1 MTAQAAQTA
10 TQAPSIVG
18 MGRTGLSVARH
29 LQRCGYRIAVTDSR
43 EAPPELAGV
52 KALGAS
58 IVTRTGGFD
67 ARLLEQADIVVTS
80 PGVPL
85 DDPFFVQARARGLDI
100 VGDIE
105 LFARSADAPVVGI
118 TGTNGKSTVTTL
130 LGRMA
135 ERAGVRVRVGG
146 NLGQP
151 ALDLLDRGPTDL
163 YVLEL
168 SSFQLDT
175 THSLKLKAAVVLN
188 VSADHMDRYATLRHY
203 ARLQGAHLR
212 QQRNR
217 RGERRRAR
225 SVAHAARRAA
235 RDLLQ
240 PDRTPGGLFADD
252 AAAAAG
258 SRGWRGAAR
267 ALLPV
272 AALKISG
279 RHNAA
284 NALATLALG
293 DALRLPL
300 APMLDELRDFT
311 GLPHRAQWVAD
322 IKGVR
327 YINDSKG
334 TNVGATLAAVSG
346 LAGPLVVIAG
356 GDGKGQDFTPL
367 ADGFPRQGA
376 HRRVVRPR
384 RRAHRNRAR
393 RHLPHRASRRPCRK
407 RCVPRRGSR
416 KQATPCCCRRRVRA
430 STCFATTR
438 SAATCSPPP
447 CRSSPTMSARAR
459 ARSAHRRGGAL
470 AGRGHRAARPDHG
483 DVGVDLDRQ
492 QGIGRRVLLPR
503 APARVV
509 PDRLR
514 AGGAGVLRAHRIP
527 GEDGLAAAD
536 RRRGDCCS
544 SC

>member
-10 TQAPSIVG
+10 RSAVIVG

-29 LQRCGYRIAVTDSR
+29 LQRCGYRLSMTDTR
-43 EAPPELAGV
+43 ETPPELAGV
-52 KALGAS
+52 KALGAGV
-58 IVTRTGGFD
+58 VTRTGGFD
-67 ARLLEQADIVVTS
+67 VRLLEQADIVVTS

-85 DDPFFVQARARGLDI
+85 DDPFFTQARSRGLDI

-188 VSADHMDRYATLRHY
+188 ISADHMDRYATLRHY
-203 ARLQGAHLR
+203 ADSKARIFANSETAVVNADEPEVVRMPRAGQRVISFGVVDPKADYSLMSSQGQAPWLA
-212 QQRNR
+212 R
-217 RGERRRAR
+217 RG
-225 SVAHAARRAA
+225 S
-235 RDLLQ
+235 
-240 PDRTPGGLFADD
+240 
-252 AAAAAG
+252 
-258 SRGWRGAAR
+258 
-267 ALLPV
+267 ALLPLT
-272 AALKISG
+272 ALKISG

-300 APMLDELRDFT
+300 APMVDELREFT
-311 GLPHRAQWVAD
+311 GLPHRAQWVAE

-346 LAGPLVVIAG
+346 LAGPLVIIAG

-367 ADGFPRQGA
+367 AAAFRGK
-376 HRRVVRPR
+376 VRTAVLLGR
-384 RRAHRNRAR
+384 DAG
-393 RHLPHRASRRPCRK
+393 LIE
-407 RCVPRRGSR
+407 
-416 KQATPCCCRRRVRA
+416 T
-430 STCFATTR
+430 
-438 SAATCSPPP
+438 
-447 CRSSPTMSARAR
+447 
-459 ARSAHRRGGAL
+459 AL
-470 AGRGHRAARPDHG
+470 AGICHTARVESMRDAVHAAARFAQAG
-483 DVGVDLDRQ
+483 DT
-492 QGIGRRVLLPR
+492 VLLS
-503 APARVV
+503 PACSSLDMFR
-509 PDRLR
+509 DY
-514 AGGAGVLRAHRIP
+514 AHR
-527 GEDGLAAAD
+527 GNVFAAAVQELA
-536 RRRGDCCS
+536 
-544 SC
+544 

>member
-1 MTAQAAQTA
+1 MTPQTAQTA
-10 TQAPSIVG
+10 RNAVVVG

-29 LQRCGYRIAVTDSR
+29 LQRCGFRIAMTDSR
-43 EAPPELAGV
+43 AAPPELAGV
-52 KALGAS
+52 QALGAS

-67 ARLLEQADIVVTS
+67 AGLLEQADMVVTS
-80 PGVPL
+80 PGVAL
-85 DDPFFVQARARGLDI
+85 DDPFFTQARARGLDI

-188 VSADHMDRYATLRHY
+188 LSADHMDRYATLRNY
-203 ARLQGAHLR
+203 ADSKARIFANCETAVVNADEPEVARMPRPNQRVISFGLVDAKADYSLVTPPQR
-212 QQRNR
+212 QEAWLAR
-217 RGERRRAR
+217 RGA
-225 SVAHAARRAA
+225 
-235 RDLLQ
+235 
-240 PDRTPGGLFADD
+240 P
-252 AAAAAG
+252 
-258 SRGWRGAAR
+258 
-267 ALLPV
+267 LLPV
-272 AALKISG
+272 TALKLSG

-300 APMLDELRDFT
+300 APMLDELREFT
-311 GLPHRAQWVAD
+311 GLAHRAQWVAE
-322 IKGVR
+322 INGVR

-334 TNVGATLAAVSG
+334 TNVGATLAAVNG

-367 ADGFPRQGA
+367 AAAFRGK
-376 HRRVVRPR
+376 VR
-384 RRAHRNRAR
+384 
-393 RHLPHRASRRPCRK
+393 
-407 RCVPRRGSR
+407 
-416 KQATPCCCRRRVRA
+416 
-430 STCFATTR
+430 TTVLLGR
-438 SAATCSPPP
+438 DAGLIET
-447 CRSSPTMSARAR
+447 
-459 ARSAHRRGGAL
+459 AL
-470 AGRGHRAARPDHG
+470 AGICHIARVESMQEAVRAAARFAQSG
-483 DVGVDLDRQ
+483 DT
-492 QGIGRRVLLPR
+492 VLLS
-503 APARVV
+503 PACSSLDMFR
-509 PDRLR
+509 DY
-514 AGGAGVLRAHRIP
+514 AHR
-527 GEDGLAAAD
+527 GNVFAAAVQELT
-536 RRRGDCCS
+536 
-544 SC
+544 

>member
-1 MTAQAAQTA
+1 MTAQAAQVA
-10 TQAPSIVG
+10 SSAVVVG

-29 LQRCGYRIAVTDSR
+29 LQRCGYRISVTDSR

-58 IVTRTGGFD
+58 IVTRTGGLD
-67 ARLLEQADIVVTS
+67 SRLLEQADIVVTS

-85 DDPFFVQARARGLDI
+85 GDPFFVQARARGLDI

-105 LFARSADAPVVGI
+105 LFARAADAPVVGI

-188 VSADHMDRYATLRHY
+188 LSADHLDRYATLRHY
-203 ARLQGAHLR
+203 ADSKARIFANSETAVVNADEPEVLR
-212 QQRNR
+212 MPRAGQRVISFGLTAANADYALLTPPQRQEAWLAR
-217 RGERRRAR
+217 RGA
-225 SVAHAARRAA
+225 
-235 RDLLQ
+235 
-240 PDRTPGGLFADD
+240 P
-252 AAAAAG
+252 
-258 SRGWRGAAR
+258 
-267 ALLPV
+267 LLPV
-272 AALKISG
+272 TALKISG

-300 APMLDELRDFT
+300 APMLDELREFT

-322 IKGVR
+322 LNGVR

-334 TNVGATLAAVSG
+334 TNVGATLAAVNG

-356 GDGKGQDFTPL
+356 GDGKGQDFTAL
-367 ADGFPRQGA
+367 AAAFRGKVRTAVLLGRDAGLIETALAGIC
-376 HRRVVRPR
+376 HTNRV
-384 RRAHRNRAR
+384 
-393 RHLPHRASRRPCRK
+393 
-407 RCVPRRGSR
+407 GDM
-416 KQATPCCCRRRVRA
+416 QAAV
-430 STCFATTR
+430 R
-438 SAATCSPPP
+438 SAARFAQP
-447 CRSSPTMSARAR
+447 
-459 ARSAHRRGGAL
+459 
-470 AGRGHRAARPDHG
+470 G
-483 DVGVDLDRQ
+483 DT
-492 QGIGRRVLLPR
+492 VLLS
-503 APARVV
+503 PA
-509 PDRLR
+509 
-514 AGGAGVLRAHRIP
+514 
-527 GEDGLAAAD
+527 
-536 RRRGDCCS
+536 CS
-544 SC
+544 SLDMYRDYAQRGNAFTAAVQELDQ

>member
-1 MTAQAAQTA
+1 MIAQAAQTA
-10 TQAPSIVG
+10 RSAVIVG

-29 LQRCGYRIAVTDSR
+29 LQRCGYRISLTDTR

-52 KALGAS
+52 KALGAAV
-58 IVTRTGGFD
+58 VTRTGGFD
-67 ARLLEQADIVVTS
+67 VRLLEQADIVVTS

-85 DDPFFVQARARGLDI
+85 DDPFFTQARARGLDI

-188 VSADHMDRYATLRHY
+188 LSADHMDRYATLRHY
-203 ARLQGAHLR
+203 ADSKGRIFANAETAVVNADEPEVVRMPRAG
-212 QQRNR
+212 QRVISFAVQAGNADYSLTSPKGQEPWLSR
-217 RGERRRAR
+217 RG
-225 SVAHAARRAA
+225 S
-235 RDLLQ
+235 
-240 PDRTPGGLFADD
+240 
-252 AAAAAG
+252 
-258 SRGWRGAAR
+258 
-267 ALLPV
+267 ALLPLT
-272 AALKISG
+272 ALRISG

-300 APMLDELRDFT
+300 APMLDELREFT
-311 GLPHRAQWVAD
+311 GLPHRAQWVAE

-334 TNVGATLAAVSG
+334 TNVGATLAAVGG

-367 ADGFPRQGA
+367 AAAFRGK
-376 HRRVVRPR
+376 VR
-384 RRAHRNRAR
+384 
-393 RHLPHRASRRPCRK
+393 
-407 RCVPRRGSR
+407 
-416 KQATPCCCRRRVRA
+416 
-430 STCFATTR
+430 TTVLLGR
-438 SAATCSPPP
+438 DAGLIET
-447 CRSSPTMSARAR
+447 
-459 ARSAHRRGGAL
+459 AL
-470 AGRGHRAARPDHG
+470 AGICHTARVESMEDAVRAAARFAQPG
-483 DVGVDLDRQ
+483 DT
-492 QGIGRRVLLPR
+492 VLLS
-503 APARVV
+503 PACSSLDMFR
-509 PDRLR
+509 DY
-514 AGGAGVLRAHRIP
+514 AHR
-527 GEDGLAAAD
+527 GNVFATAVQELA
-536 RRRGDCCS
+536 
-544 SC
+544 